1 MTTTGLA
8 SIVIAA
14 YNEEA
19 FIDEALRSAL
29 AQTYQP
35 IEVIVVDD
43 GSTDRTAEIAASHPV
58 RLLRRPHRGP
68 GAARNAGLQLARGE
82 YWTVFDADDLM
93 PPDRLHHQITH
104 LTTHP
109 NHDIV
114 LGLTQAFVSPGQP
127 RPPHYNP
134 TWDTGPF
141 PGHPGTTLG
150 RREALEQ
157 VGLLDER
164 RWLGDDV
171 DWQARAKDAGIRAG
185 HIDDIC
191 LHYRIHHAN
200 LSRDTAE
207 NRLAMLALLRESV
220 HRRRARAADQGDDR
234 AG

>member
-1 MTTTGLA
+1 MTTPGLA

-43 GSTDRTAEIAASHPV
+43 GSTDRTAQIAAAHPV

-68 GAARNAGLQLARGE
+68 GAARNAGLELTRGE
-82 YWTVFDADDLM
+82 YWTIFDADDLM
-93 PPDRLHHQITH
+93 PPDRLHHQIAH

-109 NHDIV
+109 HHDIV
-114 LGLTQAFVSPGQP
+114 LGLTQAFISPGQP

-141 PGHPGTTLG
+141 QACPGTMLARRTTLE
-150 RREALEQ
+150 R
-157 VGLLDER
+157 VGPYDENLR
-164 RWLGDDV
+164 VCYDVEWL
-171 DWQARAKDAGIRAG
+171 ARAKDAGIRAG
-185 HIDDIC
+185 HIDQIC
-191 LHYRIHHAN
+191 LHYRIHHGNTTAN
-200 LSRDTAE
+200 APAV
-207 NRLAMLALLRESV
+207 RLAMLRLLRESV
-220 HRRRARAADQGDDR
+220 HRRRAQAAEGTRAR
-234 AG
+234 